1 MAVSQSL
8 NISDLS
14 LLVQDVLGAI
24 EVAVLPTTEQGNNM
38 VVSGWQESKVF
49 ADTGEIILVLAMLKI
64 LVILTKL

>member
-1 MAVSQSL
+1 L

-38 VVSGWQESKVF
+38 VVSGWQPQLGIHGRIGNYNIKPWLIAS
-49 ADTGEIILVLAMLKI
+49 L
-64 LVILTKL
+64 

>member
-1 MAVSQSL
+1 M
-8 NISDLS
+8 
-14 LLVQDVLGAI
+14 QDVLGAI

-49 ADTGEIILVLAMLKI
+49 ADTGEVILVLAMLKI